1 MLLEALFFAF
11 AVFDFAAVFFARAVA
26 VRGRFVMVFP
36 ALTAALTAVPAA
48 ASARAAMEAARS
60 TADRGTLKALARC
73 LLPVLRAERE
83 RATARET
90 PEPKRRE
97 IRERLLRELIEPFMA
112 RCTVCFIV
120 STTLLAFM
128 ASFFA
133 FSAYF
138 WAATSSPLFAA
149 RTAFFFASSDALAE
163 VSAVFIAVLDLV
175 DLLGASDIPIYFIQ
189 KCFRVGLVHRIVI
202 GHRSLNQLSMTNRGS
217 LEE

>member
-11 AVFDFAAVFFARAVA
+11 AVLDFTTVFFARDFA
-26 VRGRFVMVFP
+26 VRGRFVMVLP
-36 ALTAALTAVPAA
+36 ALTAALPAVSAA
-48 ASARAAMEAARS
+48 ASARAAIEAARS
-60 TADRGTLKALARC
+60 TAERGTLKALALC
-73 LLPVLRAERE
+73 LLPVFRAERE

-90 PEPKRRE
+90 PEPKSRE
-97 IRERLLRELIEPFMA
+97 IRERLLRELIVPFMA

-163 VSAVFIAVLDLV
+163 LSAVFMAVLDLV
-175 DLLGASDIPIYFIQ
+175 DLLGASAIPI
-189 KCFRVGLVHRIVI
+189 
-202 GHRSLNQLSMTNRGS
+202 
-217 LEE
+217 